1 MAQDNTLLPCS
12 PSGGSGAAT
21 IPTWFRAL
29 FCFFFCLAALPA
41 DAAPASAKPFRV
53 FTKREGNLTRFFVE
67 NFEAAEITATFEMD
81 LENLTGSTNF
91 PYTTTFPP
99 SKVSEAFTLTPTK
112 ADAHWTYSYTTH
124 YTMGSSVAEH
134 DRRQIYMLPFEPG
147 ETFRVTQGYNG
158 SYSHTG
164 PDQYAIDFRM
174 PVGTPVH
181 AARGGT
187 IVKVKTDSSVGGGD
201 RKYQNQ
207 ANYILVR
214 HADAT
219 LANYAHLKKDG
230 AVVKV
235 GDIVEAGEI
244 IGYSGNTGFSSGP
257 HLHFSVFKT
266 RNGSQR
272 QTVPVKF
279 RTSDAMNLT
288 LTEGKN
294 YTCAHHSVAH
304 VKRSRQ
310 SAPAIAES
318 KTAAAGRP

>member
-1 MAQDNTLLPCS
+1 MARDKTLSPYLPE
-12 PSGGSGAAT
+12 GSGTA
-21 IPTWFRAL
+21 IPRWFSAL
-29 FCFFFCLAALPA
+29 FCFFFCLSAAICE
-41 DAAPASAKPFRV
+41 AAPAQSAKPFRV
-53 FTKREGNLTRFFVE
+53 FTKREGNVTRFFVE

-91 PYTTTFPP
+91 PY
-99 SKVSEAFTLTPTK
+99 
-112 ADAHWTYSYTTH
+112 AHWTSRYTTH
-124 YTMGSSVAEH
+124 YTLGSSVAAH
-134 DRRQIYMLPFEPG
+134 DRGQIYMLPFEPG

-158 SYSHTG
+158 TYSHTG

-187 IVKVKTDSSVGGGD
+187 VVKVKTDSSVGGGD

-207 ANYILVR
+207 ANYILIR
-214 HADAT
+214 HNDAT

-230 AVVKV
+230 SVVKV
-235 GDIVEAGEI
+235 GDFIEAGDL

-272 QTVPVKF
+272 QTLPVKF
-279 RTSDAMNLT
+279 RTSDAMSLT
-288 LTEGKN
+288 LAEGKN
-294 YTCAHHSVAH
+294 YTCAHHTVAR
-304 VKRSRQ
+304 VKPPRPTS
-310 SAPAIAES
+310 PVIADTKS
-318 KTAAAGRP
+318 DAAGRP

>member
-1 MAQDNTLLPCS
+1 MARDKTLSPCLPE
-12 PSGGSGAAT
+12 GSGTAT
-21 IPTWFRAL
+21 PRWFGAL
-29 FCFFFCLAALPA
+29 FCFFFCLAATICE
-41 DAAPASAKPFRV
+41 AAPAQSAKPFRV
-53 FTKREGNLTRFFVE
+53 FTKREGNVTRFFVE

-91 PYTTTFPP
+91 PYTTTFPAN
-99 SKVSEAFTLTPTK
+99 KVSEAFTLTPIK
-112 ADAHWTYSYTTH
+112 PDAHWTYSYTTH
-124 YTMGSSVAEH
+124 YTMGSSVAVH
-134 DRRQIYMLPFEPG
+134 DRGQAYMLPFEPG

-158 SYSHTG
+158 TYSHTG

-187 IVKVKTDSSVGGGD
+187 VVKVKIDSSVGGGD

-214 HADAT
+214 HGDAT

-235 GDIVEAGEI
+235 GDTIEAGEL

-272 QTVPVKF
+272 QTLPVKF
-279 RTSDAMNLT
+279 RTSDAISLT
-288 LTEGKN
+288 LAEGKN
-294 YTCAHHSVAH
+294 YTCTHHTVAR
-304 VKRSRQ
+304 VKPSRQ
-310 SAPAIAES
+310 TSPVMADTKAD
-318 KTAAAGRP
+318 AAGRP